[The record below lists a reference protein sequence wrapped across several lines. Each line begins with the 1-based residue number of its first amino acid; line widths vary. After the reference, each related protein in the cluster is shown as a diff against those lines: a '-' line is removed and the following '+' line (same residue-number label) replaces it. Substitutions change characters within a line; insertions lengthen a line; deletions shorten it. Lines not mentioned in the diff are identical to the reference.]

1 MRWNQIVILLL
12 LLISLGCAEVERSL
26 DSDPKL
32 VILDEKDSHIACQ
45 GGVSITEESQGK
57 YAVRFK
63 EINGS
68 SSIGVTDVHGVMKV
82 ETRDLSATIRESY
95 GLNQTADVKRNSVLQ
110 TCLGTASVDTPHD
123 TSAVASGNPYK
134 PSSPCLTW
142 YNAHPKDKNPCN
154 DEQNPTLKW

>member
-45 GGVSITEESQGK
+45 GGVSITEENQGK

-68 SSIGVTDVHGVMKV
+68 SSIGVTDVHGDG
-82 ETRDLSATIRESY
+82 RDES
-95 GLNQTADVKRNSVLQ
+95 
-110 TCLGTASVDTPHD
+110 
-123 TSAVASGNPYK
+123 
-134 PSSPCLTW
+134 
-142 YNAHPKDKNPCN
+142 
-154 DEQNPTLKW
+154 